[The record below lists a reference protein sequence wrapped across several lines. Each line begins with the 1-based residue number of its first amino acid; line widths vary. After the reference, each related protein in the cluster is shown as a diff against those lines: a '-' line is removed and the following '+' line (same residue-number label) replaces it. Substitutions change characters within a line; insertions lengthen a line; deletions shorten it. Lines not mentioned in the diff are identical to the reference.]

1 MKNIV
6 IFASG
11 SGTNAERLIEYFKSN
26 QEIRV
31 KAVFTN
37 NPKAGVI
44 DKASKYFL
52 PVYLFSKKDLQS
64 EVVLNEL
71 KKLNTDLI
79 ILAGFLWMIP
89 EHIISSFND
98 KIVNI
103 HPSLLPKFGGSGM
116 YGNKVHKAVI
126 EAKEKESGISIHL
139 VNNEYDKGTIL
150 FQAKTSIAENET
162 AETLAAKVHELELTY
177 FPKVVENYINTSLNL

>member
-26 QEIRV
+26 PEIRV

-44 DKASKYFL
+44 DKARKYFL
-52 PVYLFSKKDLQS
+52 PVYLFSKMDLQS

-150 FQAKTSIAENET
+150 FQVKTTIAENET

-177 FPKVVENYINTSLNL
+177 FPKVVEYYINSRLKL